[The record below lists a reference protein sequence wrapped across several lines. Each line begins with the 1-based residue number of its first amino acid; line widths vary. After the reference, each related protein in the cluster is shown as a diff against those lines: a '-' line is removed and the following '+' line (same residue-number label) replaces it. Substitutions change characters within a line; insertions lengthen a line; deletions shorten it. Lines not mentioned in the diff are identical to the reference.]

1 MNDIEKEFL
10 KEIVP
15 DKTHPRKQKINHLF
29 VKFYKSLNF
38 FQYYQ

>member
-15 DKTHPRKQKINHLF
+15 DKTHPRKQKINQKKK
-29 VKFYKSLNF
+29 VMEASLIA
-38 FQYYQ
+38 

>member
-15 DKTHPRKQKINHLF
+15 DKTHPRKQIINQKKK
-29 VKFYKSLNF
+29 VIVASLIA
-38 FQYYQ
+38 

>member
-15 DKTHPRKQKINHLF
+15 DKTHPRKQKINQKKK
-29 VKFYKSLNF
+29 VSVASLIA
-38 FQYYQ
+38 

>member
-15 DKTHPRKQKINHLF
+15 DKTHPRKQKINQKKK
-29 VKFYKSLNF
+29 VIVASLIA
-38 FQYYQ
+38 

>member
-15 DKTHPRKQKINHLF
+15 DKTHPRKQKINQKKK
-29 VKFYKSLNF
+29 VIVASLTA
-38 FQYYQ
+38 

>member
-15 DKTHPRKQKINHLF
+15 DKTHPRKQRIKQKKKVI
-29 VKFYKSLNF
+29 VASLIA
-38 FQYYQ
+38 